1 MQIKKITDKGLKSLK
16 ATGKRYEVST
26 GDNYPGL
33 FLRVSASGG
42 IAFWYRFQLEG
53 IRRKMVVGKF
63 PATSLHD
70 LFTEYNS
77 LVAHVRRGDDPLF
90 MREQAQKLAHAKQEA
105 IEAEIRKEGQR
116 PTFKSLW
123 GDYSQTLKKSLAAD
137 RSRFENHLKDIHDKI
152 PDELITLDIE
162 RIKNRLKKA
171 KLSPQTIKHCLTLID
186 RIVNYG
192 FDQEPPRCKQLSFKI
207 KKPSFDNQVTEVL
220 NDNQLQSLLRV
231 IDADLER
238 DPFSGRVMLL
248 ALATGMRRGA
258 MIRLKWTDIDYTT
271 GFIVLRDAKS
281 RKAHKK
287 HNIPLNEAAKS
298 ILKSVPRTGSPY
310 VFPGEKKDGIWQ
322 PRADFN
328 RGTRRIKKAAGLPE
342 DFRPL
347 HGLRHHYGSALTS
360 SGVELYTVQKLLT
373 HADPSTT
380 QRYAHLSDDRLK
392 AGAAVADG
400 LIKRKE
406 AKHNVITL
414 LKD

>member
-1 MQIKKITDKGLKSLK
+1 MPKQKRVKTNEKGVYFIEVDRLDKPGKLEKVYYFYFRDESGKQREEKAGRQFGPKKMTSTKARDLRSDRMRGITKSRQTLK
-16 ATGKRYEVST
+16 AEEK
-26 GDNYPGL
+26 
-33 FLRVSASGG
+33 A
-42 IAFWYRFQLEG
+42 
-53 IRRKMVVGKF
+53 RK
-63 PATSLHD
+63 S
-70 LFTEYNS
+70 EES
-77 LVAHVRRGDDPLF
+77 S
-90 MREQAQKLAHAKQEA
+90 
-105 IEAEIRKEGQR
+105 R
-116 PTFKSLW
+116 PTFKNLWEEYSL
-123 GDYSQTLKKSLAAD
+123 TLKKSLAAD
-137 RSRFENHLKDIHDKI
+137 CSRFKNHLKDIHDKT

-192 FDQEPPRCKQLSFKI
+192 FDQEPPRCKQLSFRI

-220 NDNQLQSLLRV
+220 DDDQLQSLLKA
-231 IDADLER
+231 IDDDLER
-238 DPFSGRVMLL
+238 DPFTGRAMLL
-248 ALATGMRRGA
+248 ALTTGMRRGA
-258 MIRLKWTDIDYTT
+258 MLRLKWTDIDYTT

-298 ILKSVPRTGSPY
+298 ILKSVLRTGSPY
-310 VFPGEKKDGIWQ
+310 VFPGEKKDGVWR

-328 RGTRRIKKAAGLPE
+328 RGTRRIKKVAGLPE

-347 HGLRHHYGSALTS
+347 HGLRHHYGSTLAN

-392 AGAAVADG
+392 AGAAVAAG

-406 AKHNVITL
+406 AK
-414 LKD
+414 